1 MMKLKSDI
9 NFASIQSYSPKKKML
24 PDYDGFTTSSKIISS
39 NARPILFQDI
49 ELLNSLS
56 HTSIAY
62 ESFESCCS

>member
-1 MMKLKSDI
+1 MKLKSDFS
-9 NFASIQSYSPKKKML
+9 FASIQSYSQKKMR
-24 PDYDGFTTSSKIISS
+24 PDYDGFTASSKIISS